1 VLVQPATVERWHR
14 DRCDR
19 RWWRRS
25 RCPGRPRIDAGCRD
39 LISRLAEENAPWGA
53 PRIHGE
59 LLKLKVIVSERTV
72 SRYFQERLK
81 RPSEPGARS
90 WQIASASSHS
100 IPACCHRTPRTLM
113 TPTCPACH
121 VANRGCHA
129 MRCTHFIRAQLSIGG
144 IRVNPPHL
152 VGVPSKLAWTTASPF
167 ETEAGAARRH
177 REACRLTRPRPETD
191 CSLMLLSLHRT
202 SPRDHRSLGRTR
214 PHWATASKGPTSLV
228 SD

>member
-25 RCPGRPRIDAGCRD
+25 RRPGRPRIDAGCRD

-90 WQIASASSHS
+90 WHQ
-100 IPACCHRTPRTLM
+100 
-113 TPTCPACH
+113 
-121 VANRGCHA
+121 
-129 MRCTHFIRAQLSIGG
+129 
-144 IRVNPPHL
+144 
-152 VGVPSKLAWTTASPF
+152 
-167 ETEAGAARRH
+167 GAAVDWRDSRQPTSSRRCSIQARVDDGISIRNRSGRGPPTQGGLPTH
-177 REACRLTRPRPETD
+177 ASTSRNRLFSNAVVSAPNQPARPPVARQNST
-191 CSLMLLSLHRT
+191 
-202 SPRDHRSLGRTR
+202 SLGDCIER
-214 PHWATASKGPTSLV
+214 PNVPCF
-228 SD
+228 

>member
-1 VLVQPATVERWHR
+1 MLVQPATVERWHR

-25 RCPGRPRIDAGCRD
+25 RRPGRPRIDAGCRD

-100 IPACCHRTPRTLM
+100 IPACCSPDADDADMSGLPCRQPRLSRD
-113 TPTCPACH
+113 AL
-121 VANRGCHA
+121 HA
-129 MRCTHFIRAQLSIGG
+129 FHQ
-144 IRVNPPHL
+144 
-152 VGVPSKLAWTTASPF
+152 
-167 ETEAGAARRH
+167 GAAVDWRDSRQPTSSRRCSIQARVDDGISIRNRSGRGPPTQGGLPTH
-177 REACRLTRPRPETD
+177 ASTSRNRLFSNAVVSAPNQPARPPVARQNST
-191 CSLMLLSLHRT
+191 
-202 SPRDHRSLGRTR
+202 SLGDCVER
-214 PHWATASKGPTSLV
+214 PNVPCF
-228 SD
+228 